1 MRDHLNQLLE
11 DLNREIDAHHPLDQQ
26 QREQLRA
33 LSNHIDAMLQEEG
46 RAEQADTDPIQESL
60 VMLEDKYP
68 RVSALIREVQQVLI
82 NIGV

>member
-11 DLNREIDAHHPLDQQ
+11 DLNREIDAHHQLDQQ